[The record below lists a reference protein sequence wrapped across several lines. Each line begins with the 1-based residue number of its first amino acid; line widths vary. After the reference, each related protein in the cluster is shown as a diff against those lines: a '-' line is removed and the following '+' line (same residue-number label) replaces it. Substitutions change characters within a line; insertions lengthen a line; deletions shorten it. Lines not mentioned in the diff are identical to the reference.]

1 VTDEEFSIEVAYNG
15 QPRTLEIE
23 AEEKVTAVLERS
35 IKLFGITQQPHLLSL
50 YFADGTVVDESKLAA
65 EAGLT
70 PGITVYLRPN
80 VVKGG

>member
-1 VTDEEFSIEVAYNG
+1 MAENRFSIEVAYNG
-15 QPRTLEIE
+15 PARSLEIE
-23 AEEKVTAVLERS
+23 ASERVTSVLERA

-50 YFADGTVVDESKLAA
+50 FFADGTVVDESTSAVA
-65 EAGLT
+65 AGLT